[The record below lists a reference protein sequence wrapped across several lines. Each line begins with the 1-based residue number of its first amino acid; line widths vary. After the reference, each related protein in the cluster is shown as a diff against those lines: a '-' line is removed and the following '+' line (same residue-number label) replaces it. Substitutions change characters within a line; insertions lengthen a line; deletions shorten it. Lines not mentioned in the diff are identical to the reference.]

1 MTRHDVRNAMI
12 DALEKISRKDGYYAL
27 NHLTVD
33 KMCELEDFLVNFLP
47 SIGIN
52 VTPI

>member
-1 MTRHDVRNAMI
+1 MTRRDVRNAMI
-12 DALEKISRKDGYYAL
+12 DALEKVSGLDDYYSL
-27 NHLTVD
+27 NHLTTD
-33 KMCELEDFLVNFLP
+33 KMCELEDFLVDFLP